1 MSLAKITMTG
11 MEEWLNYFNKSLFD
25 LFVLPEDVDRDNC
38 IDNIMLECGEFETLY
53 SDPEFMR
60 AAIGTWSKKHYWTFD
75 KWAKALKIEY
85 SPLEN
90 YDRMEDW
97 WDNSDKDNDNTRTL
111 DHQDK
116 RTIDTQNKR
125 TLDTENKR
133 TLDTQNKRTLDT
145 QNKRTLDTE
154 NKRTLD
160 TQDEET
166 RDISDQTTYDKTT
179 TTENEVSAFDSSSY
193 QPADK
198 STLDEDGTVTVDGT
212 GTDTFTHTG
221 TDTMNNTGT
230 DTLDNTGTDTL
241 DNTGT
246 DTMNN
251 TGTDTVDNTG
261 TDTVDYSGTIKDE
274 GCETITSHHSGRI
287 HGNVGVTTSQQM
299 LQSELDIAR
308 FNIINQITDLFL
320 TELCICVYE

>member
-11 MEEWLNYFNKSLFD
+11 QEIWLNHNNKSLFD
-25 LFVLPEDVDRDNC
+25 LFELPEDIDRDTC
-38 IDNIMLECGEFETLY
+38 IDNIMLECGELETLY
-53 SDPEFMR
+53 SEPDFMR

-85 SPLEN
+85 EPLEN
-90 YDRMEDW
+90 YDRTEDW
-97 WDNSDKDNDNTRTL
+97 WDHSKKDNDNTRTL

-116 RTIDTQNKR
+116 RI
-125 TLDTENKR
+125 
-133 TLDTQNKRTLDT
+133 LDT

-166 RDISDQTTYDKTT
+166 RNITDKTTYDKTT
-179 TTENEVSAFDSSSY
+179 GTVNEVSAFDSSTY
-193 QPADK
+193 QPADQ
-198 STLDEDGTVTVDGT
+198 STMDEDGTVTVDGT
-212 GTDTFTHTG
+212 GTDTFKHTG

-230 DTLDNTGTDTL
+230 DTLDNTGTDTV
-241 DNTGT
+241 N
-246 DTMNN
+246 
-251 TGTDTVDNTG
+251 
-261 TDTVDYSGTIKDE
+261 YSGTIKDA
-274 GCETITSHHSGRI
+274 GGETVNSSHGGRI
-287 HGNVGVTTSQQM
+287 HGNIGVTTSQQM

-308 FNIINQITDLFL
+308 FNLINQITDLFL

>member
-11 MEEWLNYFNKSLFD
+11 QEMWLKHKNGSSLFD
-25 LFVLPEDVDRDNC
+25 LFILPEDIDRDTC
-38 IDNIMLECGEFETLY
+38 IDNIMLECGELETLY
-53 SDPEFMR
+53 SEPEFMR

-85 SPLEN
+85 APLEN
-90 YDRMEDW
+90 YDRTEDW
-97 WDNSDKDNDNTRTL
+97 WDYSKKDNDNTRTL
-111 DHQDK
+111 DHQD
-116 RTIDTQNKR
+116 
-125 TLDTENKR
+125 
-133 TLDTQNKRTLDT
+133 KRTLDT

-179 TTENEVSAFDSSSY
+179 GTVNEVSAFDSSSY
-193 QPADK
+193 QPADQ
-198 STLDEDGTVTVDGT
+198 STMDEDGTVTVDGT

-230 DTLDNTGTDTL
+230 DTLDNTGTDT
-241 DNTGT
+241 
-246 DTMNN
+246 
-251 TGTDTVDNTG
+251 
-261 TDTVDYSGTIKDE
+261 VDYSGTIKDE
-274 GCETITSHHSGRI
+274 GGETVNSSHGGRI
-287 HGNVGVTTSQQM
+287 HGNIGVTTSQQM

-308 FNIINQITDLFL
+308 FNLINQITNLFL

>member
-1 MSLAKITMTG
+1 MSLAKITMIG
-11 MEEWLNYFNKSLFD
+11 MEEWLNHFDKSLFD

-60 AAIGTWSKKHYWTFD
+60 AAIGTWSKKHYRTFD
-75 KWAKALKIEY
+75 KWAKALKLEY

-90 YDRMEDW
+90 YDRIEDW
-97 WDNSDKDNDNTRTL
+97 WDYSEKDNDNTRTL
-111 DHQDK
+111 DHQD
-116 RTIDTQNKR
+116 
-125 TLDTENKR
+125 
-133 TLDTQNKRTLDT
+133 KRTLDT

-166 RDISDQTTYDKTT
+166 RDISDETTYDKTT

-198 STLDEDGTVTVDGT
+198 STMDEDGTVTVDGT

-246 DTMNN
+246 DT
-251 TGTDTVDNTG
+251 
-261 TDTVDYSGTIKDE
+261 VDYSGTIKDE
-274 GCETITSHHSGRI
+274 GGETVNSSHGGRI

-308 FNIINQITDLFL
+308 FNLINQITDLFL

>member
-11 MEEWLNYFNKSLFD
+11 MEEWLNHFDKSLFD
-25 LFVLPEDVDRDNC
+25 LFVLPEDVDKETC
-38 IDNIMLECGEFETLY
+38 IDNIMLECGELETLY

-60 AAIGTWSKKHYWTFD
+60 AAIGTWSKKHYWTFE

-90 YDRMEDW
+90 YDRTEDW
-97 WDNSDKDNDNTRTL
+97 WDHSEKDNDNTRTL
-111 DHQDK
+111 DHQD
-116 RTIDTQNKR
+116 
-125 TLDTENKR
+125 
-133 TLDTQNKRTLDT
+133 KRTLDT

-166 RDISDQTTYDKTT
+166 RDISDKTTYDKTT
-179 TTENEVSAFDSSSY
+179 GTVNEVSAFDSSDY
-193 QPADK
+193 QPADQ
-198 STLDEDGTVTVDGT
+198 STIDEDGTVTVDGT

-230 DTLDNTGTDTL
+230 DTLDNTGTDT
-241 DNTGT
+241 
-246 DTMNN
+246 
-251 TGTDTVDNTG
+251 
-261 TDTVDYSGTIKDE
+261 VDYSGTIKDE
-274 GCETITSHHSGRI
+274 GGETISSSHGGRI
-287 HGNVGVTTSQQM
+287 HGNIGVTTSQQM

-308 FNIINQITDLFL
+308 FNLINQITDLFL

>member
-1 MSLAKITMTG
+1 MSLAKITMIG
-11 MEEWLNYFNKSLFD
+11 MEEWLNHFDKSLFD

-60 AAIGTWSKKHYWTFD
+60 AAIGTWSKKHYRTFD
-75 KWAKALKIEY
+75 KWAKALKLEY

-90 YDRMEDW
+90 YDRIEDW
-97 WDNSDKDNDNTRTL
+97 WDYSEKDNDNTRTL
-111 DHQDK
+111 DHQD
-116 RTIDTQNKR
+116 
-125 TLDTENKR
+125 KR

-166 RDISDQTTYDKTT
+166 RDISDETTYDKTT

-198 STLDEDGTVTVDGT
+198 STMDEDGTVTVDGT

-246 DTMNN
+246 DT
-251 TGTDTVDNTG
+251 
-261 TDTVDYSGTIKDE
+261 VDYSGTIKDE
-274 GCETITSHHSGRI
+274 GGETVNSSHGGRI

-308 FNIINQITDLFL
+308 FNLINQITDLFL

>member
-11 MEEWLNYFNKSLFD
+11 MEEWLNHFDKSLFD

-60 AAIGTWSKKHYWTFD
+60 AAIGTWSKKHYRTFD
-75 KWAKALKIEY
+75 KWARALKLEY

-90 YDRMEDW
+90 YDRFEDW
-97 WDNSDKDNDNTRTL
+97 WDYSEKDNDNTRTL
-111 DHQDK
+111 DHQD
-116 RTIDTQNKR
+116 
-125 TLDTENKR
+125 
-133 TLDTQNKRTLDT
+133 KRTLDT

-166 RDISDQTTYDKTT
+166 RDISDETTYDKTT

-198 STLDEDGTVTVDGT
+198 STMDEDGTVTVDGT

-230 DTLDNTGTDTL
+230 DTLDNTGTDT
-241 DNTGT
+241 
-246 DTMNN
+246 
-251 TGTDTVDNTG
+251 
-261 TDTVDYSGTIKDE
+261 VDYSGTIKDE
-274 GCETITSHHSGRI
+274 GGETVNSSHGGRI

-308 FNIINQITDLFL
+308 FNLINQITDLFL

>member
-11 MEEWLNYFNKSLFD
+11 MEEWLNHFDKSLFD

-38 IDNIMLECGEFETLY
+38 IDNIMLECGELETLY

-60 AAIGTWSKKHYWTFD
+60 AAIGTWSKKHYWTFE
-75 KWAKALKIEY
+75 KWAKALKIDY
-85 SPLEN
+85 NPLEN
-90 YDRMEDW
+90 YDRIEDC
-97 WDNSDKDNDNTRTL
+97 WDYSEKDNDNTRTL

-116 RTIDTQNKR
+116 RT
-125 TLDTENKR
+125 
-133 TLDTQNKRTLDT
+133 LDTQNKRI
-145 QNKRTLDTE
+145 LDTE

-160 TQDEET
+160 TQDKET

-179 TTENEVSAFDSSSY
+179 TTVNEVSAFDSSSY
-193 QPADK
+193 QPADQ
-198 STLDEDGTVTVDGT
+198 STMDEDGTVTVDGT

-230 DTLDNTGTDTL
+230 DTLDNTGTDT
-241 DNTGT
+241 
-246 DTMNN
+246 
-251 TGTDTVDNTG
+251 
-261 TDTVDYSGTIKDE
+261 VDYSGTIKDE
-274 GCETITSHHSGRI
+274 GGETVNSTHGGRI

-308 FNIINQITDLFL
+308 FNLINQITDLFL

>member
-11 MEEWLNYFNKSLFD
+11 MEEWLNNFDKSLFD

-38 IDNIMLECGEFETLY
+38 IDNIMLECGELETLY

-60 AAIGTWSKKHYWTFD
+60 AAIGTWSKKHYWTFE

-90 YDRMEDW
+90 YDRFEDW
-97 WDNSDKDNDNTRTL
+97 WDYSEKDNDNTRTL
-111 DHQDK
+111 DHQD
-116 RTIDTQNKR
+116 
-125 TLDTENKR
+125 
-133 TLDTQNKRTLDT
+133 KRTLDT

-166 RDISDQTTYDKTT
+166 RDISDETTYDKTT

-198 STLDEDGTVTVDGT
+198 STMDEDGTVTVAGT

-230 DTLDNTGTDTL
+230 DTLDNTGTDT
-241 DNTGT
+241 
-246 DTMNN
+246 
-251 TGTDTVDNTG
+251 
-261 TDTVDYSGTIKDE
+261 VDYSGTIKDE
-274 GCETITSHHSGRI
+274 GGETVNSSHGGRI
-287 HGNVGVTTSQQM
+287 HGNVGVTTSQMM

-308 FNIINQITDLFL
+308 FNLINQITDLFL